1 MGLAKS
7 LEETKDHRRGGLRL
21 RLSEA
26 KTPPVM
32 LGQRIFPV
40 GRGRLIKN
48 KVLPVCT

>member
-26 KTPPVM
+26 KNP
-32 LGQRIFPV
+32 R
-40 GRGRLIKN
+40 
-48 KVLPVCT
+48 